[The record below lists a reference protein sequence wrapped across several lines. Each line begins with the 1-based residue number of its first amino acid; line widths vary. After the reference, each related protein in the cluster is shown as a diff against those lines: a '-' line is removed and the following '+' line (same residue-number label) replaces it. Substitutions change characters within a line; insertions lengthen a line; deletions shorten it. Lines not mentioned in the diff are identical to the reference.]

1 MRRSQPESY
10 PSILG
15 RDLLG
20 FASFSTGKVPLHFRE
35 YACGLF
41 EPAAG
46 ISQRLIYFVPKDY
59 WPRLLVGVKD
69 PGGLFERL
77 VNVSM
82 LD

>member
-1 MRRSQPESY
+1 LRQTICWHLRRSRPE
-10 PSILG
+10 
-15 RDLLG
+15 
-20 FASFSTGKVPLHFRE
+20 KVPLHFRE

-41 EPAAG
+41 KPVAG
-46 ISQRLIYFVPKDY
+46 ISQRLIHFVPKDD